1 MLKIFLCKQENPKK
15 KSFLTPFF
23 LLLEV
28 KKSVKPGQ
36 AVHRPEVIDKS
47 DKQKNVLK
55 IRKTIQIQKDGQ
67 IGKNKKVCIVT
78 QINIF

>member
-1 MLKIFLCKQENPKK
+1 MLKIFLCKQENPRK

-47 DKQKNVLK
+47 KGHKGTFIIKDIKKQE
-55 IRKTIQIQKDGQ
+55 
-67 IGKNKKVCIVT
+67 CILYLVK
-78 QINIF
+78 FSVKGYKPEV